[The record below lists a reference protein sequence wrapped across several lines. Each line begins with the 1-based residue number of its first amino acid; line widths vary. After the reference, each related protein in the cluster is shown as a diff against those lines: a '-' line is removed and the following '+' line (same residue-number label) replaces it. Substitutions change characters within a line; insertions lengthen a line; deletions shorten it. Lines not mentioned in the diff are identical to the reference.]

1 MIGITFLLFLP
12 STTTAQ
18 VTVIDTTKSNTIPAK
33 KIIPHSPKKAA
44 LFSTAMPGLG
54 QAYNKKYWK
63 IPVIYAG
70 FAGLAY
76 SYSINQSK
84 FTTYR
89 NAYKYRIDSDPNT
102 TDAYVGVY
110 TDENLNTLQKYYHRY
125 RDLSVIG
132 MAALYVLN
140 IVDASV
146 DAHLFKFDVSDNLTM
161 NIRPTLVNTSANT
174 YTSGIGLKIK
184 F

>member
-1 MIGITFLLFLP
+1 MLFLA
-12 STTTAQ
+12 SDATAQ
-18 VTVIDTTKSNTIPAK
+18 VTVLDTTNVSPIPSK
-33 KIIPHSPKKAA
+33 KISPHSPKKAA
-44 LFSTAMPGLG
+44 LFSTALPGLG

-63 IPVIYAG
+63 IPIIYAG

-84 FTTYR
+84 FKTYR

-102 TDAYVGVY
+102 IDAYVGVY

-132 MAALYVLN
+132 IAALYVLN

-146 DAHLFKFDVSDNLTM
+146 DAHLFKFDVSDDLSM
-161 NIRPTLVNTSANT
+161 QIEPTLINTATTNI
-174 YTSGIGLKIK
+174 YTGGIGLKIK

>member
-1 MIGITFLLFLP
+1 MLFLA
-12 STTTAQ
+12 SDATAQ
-18 VTVIDTTKSNTIPAK
+18 VTVLDTTNVSPIPSK
-33 KIIPHSPKKAA
+33 KISSHSPKKAA
-44 LFSTAMPGLG
+44 LFSTALPGLG
-54 QAYNKKYWK
+54 QGYNKKYWK

-76 SYSINQSK
+76 SYSINQTK
-84 FTTYR
+84 FKTYR

-161 NIRPTLVNTSANT
+161 NIAPTFINTSSNT
-174 YTSGIGLKIK
+174 FTSGIGLKIK